1 MKRIDRIVFIK
12 KSALSAQSDQSA
24 FKLKQRRKMEKQTD
38 VMAILKLYELRR
50 EEQMRAARQ
59 WYLSEFAPKS
69 ATDIIKLFRD
79 VLNGGIDEKMFLD
92 SGSEYIFVY
101 SKIEPFL
108 AEIRQMFQEPD
119 YLINLENLVRKTP
132 RAEAKIESRKRLA
145 AIWTRQEKEI
155 SAGEKN

>member
-1 MKRIDRIVFIK
+1 
-12 KSALSAQSDQSA
+12 
-24 FKLKQRRKMEKQTD
+24 MEKQTD

-79 VLNGGIDEKMFLD
+79 GERASANFRMITSYWDMAASFVLNGGIDEKMFLD